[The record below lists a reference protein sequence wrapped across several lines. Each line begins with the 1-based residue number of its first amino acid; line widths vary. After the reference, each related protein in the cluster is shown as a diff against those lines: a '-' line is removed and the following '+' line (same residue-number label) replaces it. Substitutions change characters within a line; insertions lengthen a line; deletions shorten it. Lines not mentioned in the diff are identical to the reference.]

1 MKNRKKLVIT
11 LIGVIVLGIGLFVYQ
26 TFIKKQLHFKENLTV
41 EINGKFNP
49 NSYISEVEH
58 GSVKDV
64 ACQSKNLNIKK
75 LGKYEV
81 TYTYKNREYTTT
93 IQVVDTQKPVFKGLD
108 DLTVSL
114 NTTPDL
120 KAGVEVSDNSLEDI
134 QYKIDDKNLDTSKEG
149 TYEVTYVAKDSS
161 GNKITVKRKVNVIKK
176 IGSDKQSNEKVVY
189 LTFDDGPSKSV
200 TIPILDI
207 LKENNVKATFFVLG
221 SNAERYPEIVKRA
234 YQEGHYIANHSF
246 THVYANIYASPQNVL
261 DEYNRTEIAIKNAIG
276 NQNYNSR
283 LFRFPG
289 GTSGGKYANTKKD
302 AVNLLNQNNVAH
314 LDWNALTADAAGLEN
329 VDEMLKYVE
338 KTIGNKNS
346 VVILMH
352 DTGIKKGTSE
362 LLPRLIQMLKE
373 KGYVFENI
381 YDLLE

>member
-1 MKNRKKLVIT
+1 MT
-11 LIGVIVLGIGLFVYQ
+11 LDLIE
-26 TFIKKQLHFKENLTV
+26 IK
-41 EINGKFNP
+41 P
-49 NSYISEVEH
+49 R
-58 GSVKDV
+58 
-64 ACQSKNLNIKK
+64 LNIKK
-75 LGKYEV
+75 VILITISILLIIAIVAVSSFFGIRNYYNKLSIIEQKISQKSVPEHQLFYSDEV
-81 TYTYKNREYTTT
+81 KKNEIVNRVANIYNSNYKR
-93 IQVVDTQKPVFKGLD
+93 VF
-108 DLTVSL
+108 
-114 NTTPDL
+114 
-120 KAGVEVSDNSLEDI
+120 
-134 QYKIDDKNLDTSKEG
+134 
-149 TYEVTYVAKDSS
+149 
-161 GNKITVKRKVNVIKK
+161 
-176 IGSDKQSNEKVVY
+176 

>member
-1 MKNRKKLVIT
+1 MT
-11 LIGVIVLGIGLFVYQ
+11 LDLIE
-26 TFIKKQLHFKENLTV
+26 IK
-41 EINGKFNP
+41 P
-49 NSYISEVEH
+49 R
-58 GSVKDV
+58 
-64 ACQSKNLNIKK
+64 LNIKK
-75 LGKYEV
+75 VILITISILLIIAIVAVSSFFGIRNYYNKLSIIEQKISQKSVPEHKLFYSDEV
-81 TYTYKNREYTTT
+81 KKNEIVNRVANIYNSNYKR
-93 IQVVDTQKPVFKGLD
+93 VF
-108 DLTVSL
+108 
-114 NTTPDL
+114 
-120 KAGVEVSDNSLEDI
+120 
-134 QYKIDDKNLDTSKEG
+134 
-149 TYEVTYVAKDSS
+149 
-161 GNKITVKRKVNVIKK
+161 
-176 IGSDKQSNEKVVY
+176 

-261 DEYNRTEIAIKNAIG
+261 DEYNRTETAIKNAIG